1 MDSKK
6 INFVRQSGSTTGAF
20 IHLFEINLFIKVLT
34 CTVKIKRHVGDVDNL
49 ISMEKLRKGLM
60 FFNADLTKL
69 ISILIDN
76 PIQLYYC
83 SPVVTISFNE
93 LYVDRD
99 DITSLLEEQFISS
112 FNEQV
117 SNAKIRE
124 MCFLNKE
131 QYSALK
137 VKFHKRS

>member
-99 DITSLLEEQFISS
+99 DITSLLH
-112 FNEQV
+112 
-117 SNAKIRE
+117 
-124 MCFLNKE
+124 
-131 QYSALK
+131 Y
-137 VKFHKRS
+137 